1 MKSDG
6 ERLYIGRK
14 RGRGMGVKWTLSSLL
29 PALLIF
35 LITAVLVFAMVFI
48 SSMTTAIDRMIIM
61 LGSSSIVTGEEVD
74 VSSWSGASI
83 NKTREGEGVV
93 FTEEGKSIIRLKG
106 VSESYLQGE
115 REEAL
120 KIVRSGKEVKN
131 AIIVST
137 TLARKL
143 NLELGSSMTMMLYE
157 KEKNRTRPILMTVTG
172 IFDSGY
178 AQLDRYLAYVD
189 FSLLDGEEEWEIL
202 LDQKDDLEKRCQEM
216 DGLGISYKTY
226 REKYSA
232 LYLNVRQS
240 VSILYL
246 ILAFVALLAAF
257 FSTDIVSVYL
267 SRDRQ
272 DIAALRLL
280 GMEEKRIRRIYLSL
294 SLFAVAISAL
304 GGTVLGLLLGLL
316 SPSLIRIVA
325 SSNPGLV
332 EYYISSFSVTVPT
345 MELLLMVLAMVVL
358 SALTLFIS
366 LSTSGRK
373 ELMAIVSDR

>member
-106 VSESYLQGE
+106 VNESYLQGE

-120 KIVRSGKEVKN
+120 KIVRSGEEVKN

-202 LDQKDDLEKRCQEM
+202 LDQKDDLEKRCQELEE
-216 DGLGISYKTY
+216 LGISYKTY
-226 REKYSA
+226 MEKYSA

-240 VSILYL
+240 VSILYH

-294 SLFAVAISAL
+294 SLFAVAVSAL

-358 SALTLFIS
+358 SAITLFIS

>member
-106 VSESYLQGE
+106 VNESYLQGE

-120 KIVRSGKEVKN
+120 KIVRSGEEVKN

-172 IFDSGY
+172 IFDS
-178 AQLDRYLAYVD
+178 DRYLAYVD

-202 LDQKDDLEKRCQEM
+202 LDQKDDLEKRCQEL
-216 DGLGISYKTY
+216 DELGISYKTY

-294 SLFAVAISAL
+294 SLFAVAVSAL

-358 SALTLFIS
+358 SAITLFIS

>member
-106 VSESYLQGE
+106 VNESYLQGE

-120 KIVRSGKEVKN
+120 KIVRSGEEVKN

-202 LDQKDDLEKRCQEM
+202 LDQKDDLEKRCQELEE
-216 DGLGISYKTY
+216 LGISYKTY

>member
-48 SSMTTAIDRMIIM
+48 SAMTTAIDRMIIM

-106 VSESYLQGE
+106 VNESYLQGE

-120 KIVRSGKEVKN
+120 KIVRSGEEVKN

-202 LDQKDDLEKRCQEM
+202 LDQKDDLEKRCQEL

-294 SLFAVAISAL
+294 SLFAVAVSAL

-358 SALTLFIS
+358 SAITLFIS

>member
-61 LGSSSIVTGEEVD
+61 LVSSSIVTGEEVD

-106 VSESYLQGE
+106 VNESYLQGE

-120 KIVRSGKEVKN
+120 KIVRSGEEVKN

-202 LDQKDDLEKRCQEM
+202 LDQKDDLEKRCQEL

-294 SLFAVAISAL
+294 SLFAVAVSAL

-358 SALTLFIS
+358 SAITLFIS

>member
-106 VSESYLQGE
+106 VNESYLQGE

-120 KIVRSGKEVKN
+120 KIVRSGEEVKN

-202 LDQKDDLEKRCQEM
+202 LDQKDDLEKRCQEL
-216 DGLGISYKTY
+216 DELGISYKTY

-294 SLFAVAISAL
+294 SLFAVAVSAL
-304 GGTVLGLLLGLL
+304 GGTALGLLLGLL

-358 SALTLFIS
+358 SAITLFIS

>member
-106 VSESYLQGE
+106 VNESYLQGE

-120 KIVRSGKEVKN
+120 KIVRSGEEVKN

-189 FSLLDGEEEWEIL
+189 FSLLDGEGEWEIL
-202 LDQKDDLEKRCQEM
+202 LDQKDDLEKRCQEL
-216 DGLGISYKTY
+216 DELGISYKTY

-294 SLFAVAISAL
+294 SLFAVAVSAL

-358 SALTLFIS
+358 SAITLFIS

>member
-93 FTEEGKSIIRLKG
+93 FTDEGKSIIRLKG
-106 VSESYLQGE
+106 VNESYLQGE

-120 KIVRSGKEVKN
+120 KIVRSGEEVKN

-202 LDQKDDLEKRCQEM
+202 LDQKDDLGKRCQEL
-216 DGLGISYKTY
+216 DDLGISYKTY

-294 SLFAVAISAL
+294 SLFAVAVSAL

-358 SALTLFIS
+358 SAITLFIS

>member
-106 VSESYLQGE
+106 FNESYLQGE

-120 KIVRSGKEVKN
+120 KIVISGEEVKN

-157 KEKNRTRPILMTVTG
+157 KDKNRTRPILMTVTG

-202 LDQKDDLEKRCQEM
+202 LDQKDDLEKRCQEL

-358 SALTLFIS
+358 SAITLFIS

>member
-106 VSESYLQGE
+106 VNESYLQGE

-120 KIVRSGKEVKN
+120 KIVRSGEEVKN

-202 LDQKDDLEKRCQEM
+202 LDQKDDLEKRCQEL
-216 DGLGISYKTY
+216 DELGISYKTY

-294 SLFAVAISAL
+294 SLFAVAVSAL

-316 SPSLIRIVA
+316 SPSLIKIVA

-358 SALTLFIS
+358 SAITLFIS

>member
-1 MKSDG
+1 MKIDG

-106 VSESYLQGE
+106 VNESYLQGE

-120 KIVRSGKEVKN
+120 KIVRSGEEVKN

-202 LDQKDDLEKRCQEM
+202 LDQKDDLEKRCQELEE
-216 DGLGISYKTY
+216 LGISYKTY

-294 SLFAVAISAL
+294 SLFAVAVSAL
-304 GGTVLGLLLGLL
+304 GGTALGLLLGLL

-358 SALTLFIS
+358 SAITLFIS

>member
-6 ERLYIGRK
+6 EMLYIGRK

-106 VSESYLQGE
+106 VNESYLQGE

-120 KIVRSGKEVKN
+120 KIVRSGEEVKN

-202 LDQKDDLEKRCQEM
+202 LDQKDDLEKRCQEL

>member
-106 VSESYLQGE
+106 VNESYLQGE

-120 KIVRSGKEVKN
+120 KIVRSGEEVKN

-137 TLARKL
+137 TLSRKL

-202 LDQKDDLEKRCQEM
+202 LDQKDDLEKRCQELEE
-216 DGLGISYKTY
+216 LGISYKTY

-294 SLFAVAISAL
+294 SLFAVAVSAL

-358 SALTLFIS
+358 SAITLFIS

>member
-106 VSESYLQGE
+106 VNESYLQGE

-157 KEKNRTRPILMTVTG
+157 KDKNRTRPILMTVTG

-202 LDQKDDLEKRCQEM
+202 LDQKDDLEKRCQEL

-294 SLFAVAISAL
+294 SLFAVAVSAL

-358 SALTLFIS
+358 SAITLFIS

>member
-48 SSMTTAIDRMIIM
+48 SSMTTAIDRMIIV

-120 KIVRSGKEVKN
+120 KIVRSGEEVKN

-202 LDQKDDLEKRCQEM
+202 LDQKDDLEKRCQEL

-294 SLFAVAISAL
+294 SLFAVAVSAL

-358 SALTLFIS
+358 SAITLFIS

>member
-14 RGRGMGVKWTLSSLL
+14 RGRGMGVKWTISSLL

-106 VSESYLQGE
+106 VNESYLQGE

-120 KIVRSGKEVKN
+120 KIVRSGEEVKN

-202 LDQKDDLEKRCQEM
+202 LDQKDDLEKRCQELEE
-216 DGLGISYKTY
+216 LGISYKTY

-294 SLFAVAISAL
+294 SLFAVAVSAL

>member
-106 VSESYLQGE
+106 VNESYLQGE

-120 KIVRSGKEVKN
+120 KIVRSGEEVKN

-157 KEKNRTRPILMTVTG
+157 KDKNRTRPILMTVTG

-202 LDQKDDLEKRCQEM
+202 LDQKDDLEKRCQEL
-216 DGLGISYKTY
+216 DELGISYKTY

-294 SLFAVAISAL
+294 SLFAVAVSAL

-358 SALTLFIS
+358 SAITLFIS

>member
-6 ERLYIGRK
+6 DRLYIGRK

-106 VSESYLQGE
+106 VNESYLQGE

-120 KIVRSGKEVKN
+120 KIVRSGEEVKN

-202 LDQKDDLEKRCQEM
+202 LDQKDDLEKRCQEL

-294 SLFAVAISAL
+294 SLFAVAVSAL

-358 SALTLFIS
+358 SAITLFIS

>member
-83 NKTREGEGVV
+83 NKTREGECVV

-120 KIVRSGKEVKN
+120 KIVRSGEEVKN

-202 LDQKDDLEKRCQEM
+202 LDQKDDLEKRCQEL

-294 SLFAVAISAL
+294 SLFAVAVSAL

-358 SALTLFIS
+358 SAITLFIS

>member
-106 VSESYLQGE
+106 VNESYLQGE

-120 KIVRSGKEVKN
+120 KIVRSGEEVKN

-202 LDQKDDLEKRCQEM
+202 LDQKDDLGKRCQELEE
-216 DGLGISYKTY
+216 LGIPYKTY

-294 SLFAVAISAL
+294 SLFAVAVSAL

-358 SALTLFIS
+358 SAITLFIS

>member
-106 VSESYLQGE
+106 VNESYLQGE

-120 KIVRSGKEVKN
+120 KIVRSGEEVKN

-157 KEKNRTRPILMTVTG
+157 KEKNRTMPILMTVTG

-202 LDQKDDLEKRCQEM
+202 LDQKDDLEKRCQEL

-358 SALTLFIS
+358 SAITLFIS

>member
-106 VSESYLQGE
+106 VNESYLQGE

-120 KIVRSGKEVKN
+120 KIMRSGEEVKN

-202 LDQKDDLEKRCQEM
+202 LDQKDDLEKRCQELEE
-216 DGLGISYKTY
+216 LGISYKTY

-358 SALTLFIS
+358 SAITLFIS

>member
-106 VSESYLQGE
+106 VNESYLQGE

-120 KIVRSGKEVKN
+120 KIVRSGEEVKN

-202 LDQKDDLEKRCQEM
+202 LDQKDDLGKRCQEL
-216 DGLGISYKTY
+216 DELGISYKTY

-294 SLFAVAISAL
+294 SLFAVAVSAL
-304 GGTVLGLLLGLL
+304 GGTVLGLFLGLL

-358 SALTLFIS
+358 SAITLFIS

>member
-106 VSESYLQGE
+106 VNESYLQGE

-120 KIVRSGKEVKN
+120 KIVRSGEEVKN

-202 LDQKDDLEKRCQEM
+202 LDQKDDLGKRCQELEE
-216 DGLGISYKTY
+216 LGISYKTY

-294 SLFAVAISAL
+294 SLFAVAVSAL

>member
-106 VSESYLQGE
+106 VNESYLQGE

-120 KIVRSGKEVKN
+120 KIVRSGEEVKN

-157 KEKNRTRPILMTVTG
+157 KDKNRTRPILMTVTG

-202 LDQKDDLEKRCQEM
+202 LDQKDDLEKRCQELEE
-216 DGLGISYKTY
+216 LGISYKTY

-294 SLFAVAISAL
+294 SLFAVAVSAL

-358 SALTLFIS
+358 SAITLFIS

>member
-202 LDQKDDLEKRCQEM
+202 LDQKDDLEKRCQELEE
-216 DGLGISYKTY
+216 LGISYKTY

>member
-106 VSESYLQGE
+106 VNESYLQGE

-120 KIVRSGKEVKN
+120 KIVRSGEEVKN

-202 LDQKDDLEKRCQEM
+202 IDQKDDLEKRCQEL
-216 DGLGISYKTY
+216 DELGISYKTY

-294 SLFAVAISAL
+294 SLFAVAVSAL

>member
-61 LGSSSIVTGEEVD
+61 LGSSSIVTEEEVD

-106 VSESYLQGE
+106 VNESYLQGE

-120 KIVRSGKEVKN
+120 KIVRSGEEVKN

-202 LDQKDDLEKRCQEM
+202 LDQKDDLEKRCQEL

-294 SLFAVAISAL
+294 SLFAVAVSAL

-358 SALTLFIS
+358 SAITLFIS

>member
-106 VSESYLQGE
+106 VNESYLQGE

-120 KIVRSGKEVKN
+120 KIVRSGEEVKN

-157 KEKNRTRPILMTVTG
+157 KDKNRTRPILMTVTG

-202 LDQKDDLEKRCQEM
+202 LDQKDDLEKRCQELEE
-216 DGLGISYKTY
+216 LGISYKTY

-358 SALTLFIS
+358 SALTLFLS

>member
-120 KIVRSGKEVKN
+120 KIVRSGEEVKN

-202 LDQKDDLEKRCQEM
+202 LDQKDDLEKRCQEL

-294 SLFAVAISAL
+294 SLFAVAVSAL

-316 SPSLIRIVA
+316 SPSLIKIVA

-358 SALTLFIS
+358 SAITLFIS

>member
-61 LGSSSIVTGEEVD
+61 LGFSSIVTGEEVD

-106 VSESYLQGE
+106 VNESYLQGE

-120 KIVRSGKEVKN
+120 KIVRSGEEVKN

-202 LDQKDDLEKRCQEM
+202 LDQKDDLEKRCQEL
-216 DGLGISYKTY
+216 DELGISYKTY

-294 SLFAVAISAL
+294 SLFAVAVSAL

>member
-106 VSESYLQGE
+106 VNESYLQGE

-120 KIVRSGKEVKN
+120 KIVRSGEEVKN

-202 LDQKDDLEKRCQEM
+202 LDQKDDLEKRCQEL

-294 SLFAVAISAL
+294 SLFAVDVSAL

-358 SALTLFIS
+358 SAITLFIS

>member
-106 VSESYLQGE
+106 VNESYLQGE

-120 KIVRSGKEVKN
+120 KIVRSGEEVKN

-202 LDQKDDLEKRCQEM
+202 LDQKDDLEKRCQEL
-216 DGLGISYKTY
+216 DELGIPYKTY

-294 SLFAVAISAL
+294 SLFAVAVSAL

>member
-120 KIVRSGKEVKN
+120 KIVRSGEEVKN

-202 LDQKDDLEKRCQEM
+202 LDQKDDLEKRCQEL
-216 DGLGISYKTY
+216 DELDISYKTY

-294 SLFAVAISAL
+294 SLFAVAVSAL

-316 SPSLIRIVA
+316 SPSLIKIVA

-358 SALTLFIS
+358 SAITLFIS

>member
-106 VSESYLQGE
+106 VNESYLQGE

-120 KIVRSGKEVKN
+120 KIMRSGEEVKN

-202 LDQKDDLEKRCQEM
+202 LDQKDDLEKRCQELEE
-216 DGLGISYKTY
+216 LGISYKTY

-294 SLFAVAISAL
+294 SLFAVAVSAL

>member
-61 LGSSSIVTGEEVD
+61 LGSSSIVTEEEVD

-106 VSESYLQGE
+106 VNESYLQGE

-120 KIVRSGKEVKN
+120 KIVRSGEEVKN

-189 FSLLDGEEEWEIL
+189 FSLLDGEEAWEIL
-202 LDQKDDLEKRCQEM
+202 LDQKDDLEKRCQELEE
-216 DGLGISYKTY
+216 LGISYNTY

-294 SLFAVAISAL
+294 SLFAVAVSAL

-358 SALTLFIS
+358 SAITLFIS

>member
-202 LDQKDDLEKRCQEM
+202 LDQKDDLGKRCQEL
-216 DGLGISYKTY
+216 DELGISYKTY

>member
-61 LGSSSIVTGEEVD
+61 LGSSSFVTGEEVD

-106 VSESYLQGE
+106 VNESYLQGE

-120 KIVRSGKEVKN
+120 KIVRSGEEVKN

-202 LDQKDDLEKRCQEM
+202 LDQKDDLEKRCQELEE
-216 DGLGISYKTY
+216 LGISYKTY

-294 SLFAVAISAL
+294 SLFAVAVSAL

-358 SALTLFIS
+358 SAITLFIS

>member
-1 MKSDG
+1 
-6 ERLYIGRK
+6 
-14 RGRGMGVKWTLSSLL
+14 
-29 PALLIF
+29 
-35 LITAVLVFAMVFI
+35 
-48 SSMTTAIDRMIIM
+48 
-61 LGSSSIVTGEEVD
+61 
-74 VSSWSGASI
+74 
-83 NKTREGEGVV
+83 
-93 FTEEGKSIIRLKG
+93 
-106 VSESYLQGE
+106 
-115 REEAL
+115 
-120 KIVRSGKEVKN
+120 
-131 AIIVST
+131 
-137 TLARKL
+137 
-143 NLELGSSMTMMLYE
+143 
-157 KEKNRTRPILMTVTG
+157 MTVTG

-202 LDQKDDLEKRCQEM
+202 LDQKDDLGKRCQEL
-216 DGLGISYKTY
+216 DELGISYKTY

-272 DIAALRLL
+272 DIAALRLM

-294 SLFAVAISAL
+294 SLFAVAVSAL

-358 SALTLFIS
+358 SAITLFIS

>member
-48 SSMTTAIDRMIIM
+48 SSMTTAIDRMIVM

-106 VSESYLQGE
+106 VNESYLQGE

-120 KIVRSGKEVKN
+120 KIVRSGEEVKN

-202 LDQKDDLEKRCQEM
+202 LDQKDDLEKRCQELEE
-216 DGLGISYKTY
+216 LGISYKTY

-294 SLFAVAISAL
+294 SLFAVAVSAL